1 MDGQLGCFQY
11 FVLTN
16 NAFTA
21 IFFMSDCYGHS
32 VVLVLLGD
40 LVKNK
45 VYFLPLECLESNGGK
60 FSEVG

>member
-1 MDGQLGCFQY
+1 
-11 FVLTN
+11 
-16 NAFTA
+16 
-21 IFFMSDCYGHS
+21 MSDCYGQN

-45 VYFLPLECLESNGGK
+45 VYFLPLEGLESNGGK